1 VEIAMMSWSG
11 IFCIASAL
19 LLPSGAARA
28 EPPPTP
34 GITAAFSP
42 AGAVVG
48 ATPVTLDGQAGAG
61 DFVVHTSTF
70 PDGSVHEFT
79 VKADEGGAYTDG
91 PLPLQQLG
99 TYYDVLRDQTTGAS
113 TEISYAGAG
122 DFAAAVDPPQQTL
135 RAGEQARF
143 TLTVSSLAGFAGIVQ
158 PLAPNLSKVPGAVA
172 SWSAAAVKVSPGGSA
187 SVALTL
193 RTLVGTLPGSYDLV
207 FAGRNGAVSHRL
219 EPVRLTVTGPA
230 PNAITAALDPRAAS
244 GATTP
249 VAHQGQ
255 GDFSVNLDAPSQT
268 VTRGQE
274 AQVVVRFESL
284 EGFRGTIAPTT
295 SDLSGIQGLA
305 AAWSLS
311 SVAVAP
317 GEPGVAQLT
326 VRSEAATPPGT
337 YRIVVLGSNDSVT
350 RMAPSALSLTL
361 K

>member
-1 VEIAMMSWSG
+1 MISLG
-11 IFCIASAL
+11 RIFCIASAL

-48 ATPVTLDGQAGAG
+48 ATPVTLGGQAGAG

-91 PLPLQQLG
+91 PLLLQQLG
-99 TYYDVLRDQTTGAS
+99 TYHDVLRDQATGAS
-113 TEISYAGAG
+113 TEISYAGVG
-122 DFAAAVDPPQQTL
+122 DFAASVEPPQQTL

-143 TLTVSSLAGFAGIVQ
+143 TLTLRSLAGFAGVVQ
-158 PLAPNLSKVPGAVA
+158 PLAPDLSKVPGAVA
-172 SWSAAAVKVSPGGSA
+172 SWSASAVKVPPGGSA
-187 SVALTL
+187 SVTLTL
-193 RTLVGTLPGSYDLV
+193 RMLVGTLPGSYDLV

-230 PNAITAALDPRAAS
+230 PDAITATLNPSAAS
-244 GATTP
+244 GSTTI
-249 VAHQGQ
+249 AYQGE
-255 GDFSVNLDAPSQT
+255 GDFSVNPDASSQT

-274 AQVVVRFESL
+274 AQFVVRFESL
-284 EGFRGTIAPTT
+284 KGFRGTIAPTT
-295 SDLSGIQGLA
+295 SDLSGIEGLA

-317 GEPGVAQLT
+317 GEPGVARLT
-326 VRSEAATPPGT
+326 VRTAAATPPGT
-337 YRIVVLGSNDSVT
+337 YRIVVLGSNGSVT